1 MRPEVTP
8 DGADATA
15 DGGRRPAS
23 IEVVVGVVGRAHGL
37 AGEAVVEVRTDE
49 PERRFA
55 PGLELR
61 AEGTDR
67 RFTVASRR
75 DHSGRLLV
83 RFAGVDD
90 RTAAEALRGVRLV
103 TDVAP
108 DERPAEPEEFYDR
121 QLVGLTVLDAT
132 GSRVGRVSGVAH
144 LPAQDLLAVET
155 PGGERLVP
163 FVVALVPVVDLAAG
177 VLHLAEVPGLLADE
191 PES

>member
-1 MRPEVTP
+1 MRPEM
-8 DGADATA
+8 TA
-15 DGGRRPAS
+15 DGGDGAAP

-37 AGEAVVEVRTDE
+37 GGETVVEVRTDE

-55 PGLELR
+55 TGRELR

-67 RFTVASRR
+67 RLLVASRR

-83 RFAGVDD
+83 RFAGVGD
-90 RTAAEALRGVRLV
+90 RSAAEALRGIRLV
-103 TDVAP
+103 TDVPA

-132 GSRVGRVSGVAH
+132 GARVGRVSGVAH
-144 LPAQDLLAVET
+144 LPAQDLLEVDT

-163 FVVALVPVVDLAAG
+163 FVQTLVPVVDLAAG

-191 PES
+191 PEA